1 MRRATASWMALGAAL
16 TMGIT
21 TGCMDDSI
29 APAAGDQYQ
38 AKRTAILGAGSGLPL
53 TLPQAG
59 SAPAIIRDF
68 VRDQHVGTEL
78 GTLATERESHLATR
92 GLTHV
97 RMTQEIDGLR
107 VHGAYVK
114 ATVDDQGALVH
125 IIDNLASAPAGG
137 LAPAGIGE
145 DEALRT
151 VLALHHPAVDPGT
164 MRTAGQDGNTTAYA
178 HDGTFHREP
187 TVTRVAVPFDSGAM
201 QEGFLVE
208 TWTEQDN
215 MLRHTLVSGAGRV
228 LDVELRTNTDSYNI
242 FAEHPGTTA
251 QQIVSGPGTGNTE
264 SPVGWLF
271 ASGQRDIDI
280 AGNNIHAYLDRDNN
294 GAPDS
299 GGTSVTDGSFVA
311 VADLTQEPETA
322 TNQAVAV
329 QNLFY
334 LNNLIHDKLYHH
346 GFTEAAGNFQ
356 EDNFGLG
363 GSGSDSVNTEAQ
375 DGGGTDNANFSTP
388 SDGSNPRMQMY
399 LWTKSTPKRDGD
411 VDSDV
416 VWHEYGHGLTW
427 RMIGSMSGP
436 LSGALGEGMSDV
448 LAILANDN
456 DVVGEYSYNNAI
468 GIRSEPYTGYSRTYG
483 DVAGSSV
490 HFDGEVYAA
499 TIWRLWGLFQENG
512 LSKDTL
518 YDYLVGGMNF
528 TPAGPAYED
537 MRDGI
542 LQAAAGT
549 GHECLIWEA
558 FAQFGIGDGADGS
571 VSGGGGPF
579 GGGTVTIVES
589 FALPST
595 CGGTCS
601 PTESPEQSCSD
612 GLDNDC
618 DGLTDSNDSDCGG
631 GTCTPSGASCT
642 ANSDCCSSQCKGRSG
657 SKTCK

>member
-1 MRRATASWMALGAAL
+1 MRRATASWLVLGTAL

-21 TGCMDDSI
+21 AGCMDDSI
-29 APAAGDQYQ
+29 APAAGDAYQ
-38 AKRTAILGAGSGLPL
+38 ARRTAILGAGNGTPL
-53 TLPQAG
+53 ALPQAG
-59 SAPAIIRDF
+59 TAPAIIRDF
-68 VRDQHVGTEL
+68 MRNQHAGADLGLLVAEL
-78 GTLATERESHLATR
+78 ENHRAAH

-97 RMTQEIDGLR
+97 RMAQEIGGLR
-107 VHGAYVK
+107 VYGAYVK
-114 ATVDDQGALVH
+114 ATVDDRGALVH
-125 IIDNLASAPAGG
+125 VIDNLAETPRGG
-137 LAPAGIGE
+137 LAPALADE

-151 VLALHHPAVDPGT
+151 VLALHHPAVAPGT
-164 MRTAGQDGNTTAYA
+164 LRSATQDGNTTAYA
-178 HDGTFHREP
+178 HDGTFHRNP
-187 TVTRVAVPFDSGAM
+187 TVTRVAVPLDSGAM

-215 MLRHTLVSGAGRV
+215 MLRHTLVGGAGSV
-228 LDVELRTNTDSYNI
+228 LHVELRTNTDSYNI
-242 FAEHPGTTA
+242 FPEHPGVTA
-251 QQIVSGPGTGNTE
+251 QRVVAGPGAGNAE
-264 SPVGWLF
+264 SPAGWLF
-271 ASGQRDIDI
+271 ASAQRNIDI
-280 AGNNIHAYLDRDNN
+280 AGNNVRAYLDRDNN

-299 GGTSVTDGSFVA
+299 GGSSVSDGNFVTA
-311 VADLTQEPETA
+311 ANLAAEPETA

-334 LNNLIHDKLYHH
+334 LNNLIHDTLYRH

-356 EDNFGLG
+356 EDNFGRG

-375 DGGGTDNANFSTP
+375 DGGGTNNANFSSP

-448 LAILANDN
+448 LAILANDD
-456 DVVGEYSYNNAI
+456 DVVGEYAFNNPI

-490 HFDGEVYAA
+490 HFDGELYAA
-499 TIWRLWGLFQENG
+499 TIWRLWGLFQDNG

-518 YDYLVGGMNF
+518 YDYLIGGMNF

-558 FAQFGIGDGADGS
+558 FAQFGIGDGA
-571 VSGGGGPF
+571 SGTISGGGPF

-589 FALPST
+589 FAMPSS
-595 CGGTCS
+595 CS
-601 PTESPEQSCSD
+601 GACTPTESPEQSCSD
-612 GLDNDC
+612 GQDNDC
-618 DGLTDSNDSDCGG
+618 DGQTDGSDSDCGG
-631 GTCTPSGASCT
+631 GTCTPAGASCT
-642 ANSDCCSSQCKGRSG
+642 AGSDCCSGQCKGKPG
-657 SKTCK
+657 SKTCQ